1 MIVLKI
7 CGIAVLGLVAV
18 VLLRG
23 MRAEYA
29 TFAGIITGILLLF
42 TVLAEFSSVMALV
55 EEMTEKTGFSLYFEV
70 ILKAMGLG
78 MLAEVTADIC
88 RDNGATAIASKVEFA
103 HLLLK
108 AMLYICFLS
117 TNIRLG
123 ALTFVGSLFT

>member
-42 TVLAEFSSVMALV
+42 AVLAEFSSVMNLV

-88 RDNGATAIASKVEFA
+88 RDNGATAIASKVEFGGKMA
-103 HLLLK
+103 ILSLSLPILRK
-108 AMLYICFLS
+108 LIDLIAEFLS
-117 TNIRLG
+117 
-123 ALTFVGSLFT
+123 

>member
-42 TVLAEFSSVMALV
+42 TVLAEFSSVMVLV

-88 RDNGATAIASKVEFA
+88 RDNGATAIASKVEFGGKMA
-103 HLLLK
+103 ILSLSLPILRK
-108 AMLYICFLS
+108 LIDLIAEFLS
-117 TNIRLG
+117 
-123 ALTFVGSLFT
+123 

>member
-29 TFAGIITGILLLF
+29 VFAGIITGILLLF
-42 TVLAEFSSVMALV
+42 AVLVEFSSVMALV
-55 EEMTEKTGFSLYFEV
+55 EDMTEKTGFSLYFEV

-78 MLAEVTADIC
+78 LLSEVTADIC
-88 RDNGATAIASKVEFA
+88 RDNGAAAIASKVEFGGKMA
-103 HLLLK
+103 ILSLSLPILRK
-108 AMLYICFLS
+108 LIDLISEFLS
-117 TNIRLG
+117 
-123 ALTFVGSLFT
+123 

>member
-1 MIVLKI
+1 MLKI

-29 TFAGIITGILLLF
+29 AFAGIITGILLLF
-42 TVLAEFSSVMALV
+42 TVLAEFSSVMDLV

-88 RDNGATAIASKVEFA
+88 RDNGATAIASKVEFGGKMA
-103 HLLLK
+103 ILSLSLPILRK
-108 AMLYICFLS
+108 LIDLIAEFLS
-117 TNIRLG
+117 
-123 ALTFVGSLFT
+123 

>member
-42 TVLAEFSSVMALV
+42 AVLAEFSSVMALV

-88 RDNGATAIASKVEFA
+88 RDNSATAIASKVEFGGKMA
-103 HLLLK
+103 ILSLSLPILRK
-108 AMLYICFLS
+108 LIDLIAEFLS
-117 TNIRLG
+117 
-123 ALTFVGSLFT
+123 

>member
-29 TFAGIITGILLLF
+29 AFAGIITGILLLF
-42 TVLAEFSSVMALV
+42 TVLAQFSSVMDLV
-55 EEMTEKTGFSLYFEV
+55 EEMTEKTGFSLYYEV

-88 RDNGATAIASKVEFA
+88 RDNGATAIASKVEFGGKMA
-103 HLLLK
+103 ILSLSLPILRK
-108 AMLYICFLS
+108 LIDLIAEFLS
-117 TNIRLG
+117 
-123 ALTFVGSLFT
+123 

>member
-42 TVLAEFSSVMALV
+42 TVLSEFSSVMALV

-88 RDNGATAIASKVEFA
+88 RDNGATAIASKVEFGGKMA
-103 HLLLK
+103 ILSLSLPILRK
-108 AMLYICFLS
+108 LIDLIAEFLS
-117 TNIRLG
+117 
-123 ALTFVGSLFT
+123 

>member
-1 MIVLKI
+1 MLKI

-88 RDNGATAIASKVEFA
+88 RDNGATAIASKVEFGGKMA
-103 HLLLK
+103 ILSLSLPILRK
-108 AMLYICFLS
+108 LIDLIAEFLS
-117 TNIRLG
+117 
-123 ALTFVGSLFT
+123 

>member
-88 RDNGATAIASKVEFA
+88 RDNGATAIASKVEFGGKMA
-103 HLLLK
+103 ILSLSLPILRK
-108 AMLYICFLS
+108 LIDLIAEFLS
-117 TNIRLG
+117 
-123 ALTFVGSLFT
+123 

>member
-1 MIVLKI
+1 MIVVKI

-42 TVLAEFSSVMALV
+42 AVLAEFSSVMALV
-55 EEMTEKTGFSLYFEV
+55 EDMTEKTGFSLYFEV

-78 MLAEVTADIC
+78 LLSEVTADIC
-88 RDNGATAIASKVEFA
+88 RDNGAAAIASKVEFGGKMA
-103 HLLLK
+103 ILSLSLPILRK
-108 AMLYICFLS
+108 LIDLIAEFLS
-117 TNIRLG
+117 
-123 ALTFVGSLFT
+123 

>member
-29 TFAGIITGILLLF
+29 AFAGIITGILLLF
-42 TVLAEFSSVMALV
+42 TVLAQFSSVMDLV

-88 RDNGATAIASKVEFA
+88 RDNGATAIASKVEFGGKMA
-103 HLLLK
+103 ILSLSLPILRK
-108 AMLYICFLS
+108 LIDLIAEFLS
-117 TNIRLG
+117 
-123 ALTFVGSLFT
+123 

>member
-29 TFAGIITGILLLF
+29 AFAGIITGILLLF
-42 TVLAEFSSVMALV
+42 TVLAEFSSVMDLV

-88 RDNGATAIASKVEFA
+88 RDNGATAIASKVEFGGKMA
-103 HLLLK
+103 ILSLSLPILRK
-108 AMLYICFLS
+108 LIDLIAEFLS
-117 TNIRLG
+117 
-123 ALTFVGSLFT
+123 

>member
-42 TVLAEFSSVMALV
+42 AVLAEFSSVMNLV

-78 MLAEVTADIC
+78 MLVEVTADIC
-88 RDNGATAIASKVEFA
+88 RDNGATAIASKVEFGGKMA
-103 HLLLK
+103 ILSLSLPILRK
-108 AMLYICFLS
+108 LIDLIAEFLS
-117 TNIRLG
+117 
-123 ALTFVGSLFT
+123 

>member
-29 TFAGIITGILLLF
+29 VFAGIITGILLLF
-42 TVLAEFSSVMALV
+42 AVLAEFSSVMALV
-55 EEMTEKTGFSLYFEV
+55 EDMTEKTGFSLYFEV

-78 MLAEVTADIC
+78 LLSEVTADIC
-88 RDNGATAIASKVEFA
+88 RDNGAAAIASKVEFGGKMA
-103 HLLLK
+103 ILSLSLPILRK
-108 AMLYICFLS
+108 LIDLISEFLS
-117 TNIRLG
+117 
-123 ALTFVGSLFT
+123 

>member
-29 TFAGIITGILLLF
+29 AFAGIITGILLLF
-42 TVLAEFSSVMALV
+42 TVLAEFSSVMDLV

-78 MLAEVTADIC
+78 ILAEVTADIC
-88 RDNGATAIASKVEFA
+88 RDNGATAIASKVEFGGKMA
-103 HLLLK
+103 ILSLSLPILRK
-108 AMLYICFLS
+108 LIDLIAEFLS
-117 TNIRLG
+117 
-123 ALTFVGSLFT
+123 

>member
-29 TFAGIITGILLLF
+29 AFAGIITGILLLF
-42 TVLAEFSSVMALV
+42 AVLAEFSSVMNLV

-88 RDNGATAIASKVEFA
+88 RDNGATAIASKVEFGGKMA
-103 HLLLK
+103 ILSLSLPILRK
-108 AMLYICFLS
+108 LIDLIAEFLS
-117 TNIRLG
+117 
-123 ALTFVGSLFT
+123 

>member
-42 TVLAEFSSVMALV
+42 AVLAEFSSVMALV

-88 RDNGATAIASKVEFA
+88 RDNGATAIASKVEFGGKMA
-103 HLLLK
+103 ILSLSLPILRK
-108 AMLYICFLS
+108 LIDLIAEFLS
-117 TNIRLG
+117 
-123 ALTFVGSLFT
+123 

>member
-29 TFAGIITGILLLF
+29 AFAGIITGILLLF
-42 TVLAEFSSVMALV
+42 TVLAEFSSVMDLV

-88 RDNGATAIASKVEFA
+88 RDNGATAIASKVEFGGKMVILSLSLPILRKLIDLIA
-103 HLLLK
+103 E
-108 AMLYICFLS
+108 FLS
-117 TNIRLG
+117 
-123 ALTFVGSLFT
+123 